1 MKSAH
6 ESTNKE
12 QENTYTKKSKRRNAQ
27 QHHSEHTKKME
38 SKFWDPRKQHNYMF
52 NGMSNMMYGFL
63 YEVVNNRKK

>member
-12 QENTYTKKSKRRNAQ
+12 QENTYTKKSKRGYAQ
-27 QHHSEHTKKME
+27 QRHSEHTKKMK
-38 SKFWDPRKQHNYMF
+38 SKFRDPRKHHNDMF

-63 YEVVNNRKK
+63 DDVVNNRKK